1 MAVLS
6 EDSVRH
12 IKESTEGHVVIGSP
26 AAVVQFCQEAKTDI
40 EHTVVEDDPR
50 KWGNARKVSR

>member
-1 MAVLS
+1 MAVTP

-12 IKESTEGHVVIGSP
+12 VKESTESHVAIGSP
-26 AAVVQFCQEAKTDI
+26 VVVQFYQEEKTDI

-50 KWGNARKVSR
+50 KWGNARKVST

>member
-1 MAVLS
+1 MAVIS
-6 EDSVRH
+6 KDSVRH
-12 IKESTEGHVVIGSP
+12 AKESTESHIAVGNP
-26 AAVVQFCQEAKTDI
+26 AVVQFYQEAKTDI